1 MRLEAHGT
9 FFQRAIPPA
18 LPPTMKTLNFKARIA
33 IATGMLAL
41 LSLPSMNAQTSLD
54 FVPFETGGVTNVTD
68 LDFIDL
74 EALIIAAP
82 GGVTIGIHN
91 NSTIG
96 DPYITSTQP
105 TITRIFFE
113 DRAGVLGNDVSIA
126 DSTGVVSLQ
135 PNDGANLP
143 GGNNI
148 SFQVDTA
155 FVAKAPPTTN
165 GLSPGESVVFLFNG
179 SVYDA
184 LVASIV
190 SGDFRIALH
199 VQQIGMNGE
208 DSAAF
213 VTIPEPASAMLGLIG
228 TLLLLRRRR

>member
-1 MRLEAHGT
+1 
-9 FFQRAIPPA
+9 
-18 LPPTMKTLNFKARIA
+18 MKTMHRKARIA
-33 IATGMLAL
+33 LASGMLAL
-41 LSLPSMNAQTSLD
+41 FGLSSVNAQTSLD
-54 FVPFETGGVTNVTD
+54 FIPFETGGVSNVAD
-68 LDFIDL
+68 LDYIDL
-74 EALIIAAP
+74 EALIVSEP
-82 GGVTIGIHN
+82 GGVSISIFN

-105 TITRIFFE
+105 TVTKIFFE
-113 DRAGVLGNDVSIA
+113 DRAGVLGNDVSIVG
-126 DSTGVVSLQ
+126 SIGNVSFER
-135 PNDGANLP
+135 NDRANLP
-143 GGNNI
+143 GGNSI
-148 SFQVDTA
+148 SFEVDTA
-155 FVAKAPPTTN
+155 FVATPPPTTN
-165 GLSPGESVVFLFNG
+165 GLDPGESVVFLFSG

-213 VTIPEPASAMLGLIG
+213 VTVPEPGSALLGLLG

>member
-1 MRLEAHGT
+1 
-9 FFQRAIPPA
+9 
-18 LPPTMKTLNFKARIA
+18 MKTLNRKARIA
-33 IATGMLAL
+33 LATGMLAL
-41 LSLPSMNAQTSLD
+41 FGLTSVNAQTSLD
-54 FVPFETGGVTNVTD
+54 FVPFETGGVSNVSD
-68 LDFIDL
+68 LDYIDL
-74 EALIIAAP
+74 EALIVSVA

-96 DPYITSTQP
+96 DPYITSKQP

-113 DRAGVLGNDVSIA
+113 DRAGVLGNDVSITG
-126 DSTGVVSLQ
+126 STGVVSLQ
-135 PNDGANLP
+135 RDDGLNLP

-155 FVAKAPPTTN
+155 FKATAPPTTN

-208 DSAAF
+208 DSASF
-213 VTIPEPASAMLGLIG
+213 VSIPEPASGVLGLLG